1 MRKFLA
7 LFFSALV
14 LFGITMIAGRET
26 TSPNKKMTYIGVN
39 SEVLNALKQQ
49 VAGNENLSNLV
60 NNLKEQ
66 KNIVYQT
73 HAAVPTSTPYMIGLY
88 LTGLFIGIAGFVSL
102 HKSKNTEVHAS
113 DIHDVSTS
121 FDVISPDLFSNIM
134 NGSDVERVL
143 EASFNETGDFKGL
156 NQIVAENSVKMNS
169 LFKLSSKMV
178 DIEFDE
184 HLSESFIDTNHLN
197 NAVREFMMASY
208 NLVKH
213 EAQAEGLYLR
223 TSENGQRFNLNCFI
237 PTITK
242 ENFSNSDSSKMFVQK
257 LSNLELKLNLY
268 QPRVSLRWVNTSEIA
283 GVDICLSLENKSAL
297 ESTLQETNA

>member
-1 MRKFLA
+1 MRKLSA

-14 LFGITMIAGRET
+14 VFGITQFMGSET
-26 TSPNKKMTYIGVN
+26 ATPSKSMTYSGVN
-39 SEVLNALKQQ
+39 SEVLNMLKQQ
-49 VAGNENLSNLV
+49 VAGNEKLTQLV
-60 NNLKEQ
+60 NSLKEK
-66 KNIVYQT
+66 KNVVYQT
-73 HAAVPTSTPYMIGLY
+73 HTTQPTQAPYMIGLY
-88 LTGLFIGIAGFVSL
+88 LAGLFIGIAGFASL
-102 HKSKNTEVHAS
+102 QASKNAEVNAS
-113 DIHDVSTS
+113 NDLNSS

-134 NGSDVERVL
+134 NGNDVERVL

-178 DIEFDE
+178 EVEFDE
-184 HLSESFIDTNHLN
+184 NLSESFIDSNHLN
-197 NAVREFMMASY
+197 DAVREFMMAGY

-242 ENFSNSDSSKMFVQK
+242 ETFSNSDSSKMFIQK
-257 LSNLELKLNLY
+257 LSNLESKLNLY